1 MFLFSFN
8 NSMCASSRDLTWLCV
23 VIRIHHVLY
32 RIGTSCT
39 NCGVRRPTDGLCS
52 RCLDLPYCKICKR
65 HLPVCCF
72 NEERLHICQVH
83 LQIVLFL
90 HVTIMC
96 ILHTGT
102 NWIIIWHIVIVTRSL
117 VCVSQNCE
125 KRRTKRRTALNNVV
139 SETSLPVTQFDTSFE
154 TMINTRQRAID
165 DIVQEALRQHGYWR
179 VCSSIVCFSIAV
191 NRCKFHFRL
200 SHF

>member
-1 MFLFSFN
+1 
-8 NSMCASSRDLTWLCV
+8 
-23 VIRIHHVLY
+23 VLY

-72 NEERLHICQVH
+72 NEVQRNICQVH

-90 HVTIMC
+90 HVTITC

-102 NWIIIWHIVIVTRSL
+102 SQIIIISHIVIITRSL
-117 VCVSQNCE
+117 VCVSQNCQ
-125 KRRTKRRTALNNVV
+125 KRRTVRRTALNNVV

-154 TMINTRQRAID
+154 TLVNTRQHAIE
-165 DIVQEALRQHGYWR
+165 DIVRDALQQHGYTNAF
-179 VCSSIVCFSIAV
+179 V
-191 NRCKFHFRL
+191 L
-200 SHF
+200 L